1 MYLSGINEIL
11 QIVCDVAA
19 ITTEPTYA
27 FSWNDIT
34 ATGMTLPQSTS
45 TGNMTGATNVNAV
58 LAPAASTNRQI
69 IQGTIYNAD
78 TTDKLITV
86 KKDVGGTD
94 YTIVQ
99 ILLAPGMTLHYSREH
114 NWSVSGQRVNT
125 IKDFSISSFTSNGT
139 WNKPSGLKAALV
151 TCVGAG
157 GGGGGGR
164 RGASLTNRFGGGAGG
179 GGAITTRLLLTS
191 ALSSSHAV
199 TAGGGGTSGASATVD
214 NTNGGNGGNGTDCS
228 FGALVIAK
236 AGNGGTG
243 GSNASGNAGGGGG
256 AISCTPAFGPFAH
269 SGSGGFNGTTT
280 AFNASG
286 QSMGSGIFL
295 TGGTGGCGINSADT
309 VGTTSPS
316 GSQMTNFG
324 YLYTAPTGGNP
335 GLNNLNMSLT
345 LNLIR
350 SGSIGPG
357 ASGHGGFSTV
367 LAGQNAGYGSGAGGG
382 AGVLN
387 GTNSGAGGTGGGGIC
402 VVFEIF

>member
-1 MYLSGINEIL
+1 MYLSGITEIL
-11 QIVCDVAA
+11 QIVCDVAP
-19 ITTEPTYA
+19 TTTQPTYA

-45 TGNMTGATNVNAV
+45 TGNMTGATDVTAV
-58 LAPAASTNRQI
+58 ASPAASTTRQI

-99 ILLAPGMTLHYSREH
+99 VLLSPGMTLHYSREH
-114 NWSVSGQRVNT
+114 NWSVSGQSTNF
-125 IKDFSISSFTSNGT
+125 IKEYNISSFTSSGT

-179 GGAITTRLLLTS
+179 AGAIAIRLFLAS
-191 ALSSSHAV
+191 ALASSYTV
-199 TAGGGGTSGASATVD
+199 TAGGAGTAGASATVD
-214 NTNGGNGGNGTDCS
+214 DTNGGNGGTGSDCS
-228 FGALVIAK
+228 FGALVVAK
-236 AGNGGTG
+236 GGSGGTG
-243 GSNASGNAGGGGG
+243 GSSTSGNAGGGGN

-269 SGSGGFNGTTT
+269 SGNGGFNGQTTT
-280 AFNASG
+280 ANSSG
-286 QSMGSGIFL
+286 QAMQNGIFI
-295 TGGTGGCGINSADT
+295 TGGTGGCGINNANT

-316 GSQMTNFG
+316 GSQMYNFG
-324 YLYTAPTGGNP
+324 YVYPVTNGGTD

-345 LNLIR
+345 LNLLR
-350 SGSIGPG
+350 CGPIGPG
-357 ASGHGGFSTV
+357 GSGHGGYSAF
-367 LAGQNAGYGSGAGGG
+367 LNGRNAGYGSGAGGG

-387 GTNSGAGGTGGGGIC
+387 GTNSGAGGLGGGGIC